1 MWCIVVSVMTV
12 MWCEC
17 DVMRCGVM
25 WCDVCTVFT
34 VCIECTVCLYVCTV
48 CTVCTVC
55 RMYCMYVCTVCMHC
69 IVYIHQQLYT
79 STNQNVLIIL
89 VYHVTPNQNSRKT
102 LKVGRQSHI
111 FQYFRS
117 IHQKKAQPIS
127 IPSASSNPQRVDL
140 LYSWLN
146 SSVDQLVVRIFHV
159 HPLISNCWTLKPY
172 WNDEVWRLLGG

>member
-1 MWCIVVSVMTV
+1 
-12 MWCEC
+12 
-17 DVMRCGVM
+17 M
-25 WCDVCTVFT
+25 WCDVVWCDV
-34 VCIECTVCLYVCTV
+34 VWCMYCVYCMH
-48 CTVCTVC
+48 
-55 RMYCMYVCTVCMHC
+55 RMYCMSVCMYCMYRLYRMPYVLHVCVYCMYC

-127 IPSASSNPQRVDL
+127 IPSASSNPQRVGL